1 MGAHVSFE
9 PGPSPIDAEQAWGDL
24 TLVTGETIP
33 CRIGT
38 VDDTGLQ
45 ATFPGGHT
53 ASIPRDQLR
62 AVRLYSPRTWIYAGF
77 RDSDKWYASTR
88 EAGAVAWQPERLE
101 FYKPALLAR
110 EIPEKTRLAVQFDLQ
125 FHGTVNSNVVVGIG
139 ADEPQHALRRPNDHV
154 ASEEALREAAKE
166 RPDYVVEV
174 IMTRHR
180 NSLTARGVNKAAG
193 VLGIMFEANPFAAE
207 ERITSLALGEN
218 YAVHV
223 EIRIDPIARE
233 YAIFGNGQEMHRWR
247 DTSPLEGKLLYFGAT
262 GEQDS
267 VSRPAQ
273 SGNSQDANRPLA
285 TFHNFRIQRWSGEM
299 RSDDRER
306 FLTRRVGA
314 SPKAVTH
321 VLRAWNGDSLRGRL
335 VGVTADH
342 VEFQSRLDTLTIPRE
357 KVAEIIQLPPP
368 TAESPAEGGGAAS
381 ASGSGTE
388 AGGTAG
394 AEAAKESAA
403 DSGRVVLRRGGSL
416 ILRKIRATDQWLQG
430 ECSVAP
436 ISIPWSEVAEIY
448 FAVTSVPQSP
458 YADWALRNP
467 PPLPEMPASA
477 GPQEP
482 SPLLGKAAP
491 EVRLKMLD
499 GQPTTLKDLRGRV
512 VILDF
517 WASWCGPCL
526 ASMPSLMEIAQ
537 DEALRDK
544 VSLIAVNQQEEPEV
558 VREFLAS
565 QLWKLDV
572 ALDRDGELG
581 KLFGAG
587 AIPHTVLVDREGVIR
602 HVHVGATPDLKQ
614 DLMGKIEALLA
625 DPGSAAPEKE
635 SP

>member
-1 MGAHVSFE
+1 M
-9 PGPSPIDAEQAWGDL
+9 L
-24 TLVTGETIP
+24 
-33 CRIGT
+33 
-38 VDDTGLQ
+38 
-45 ATFPGGHT
+45 
-53 ASIPRDQLR
+53 
-62 AVRLYSPRTWIYAGF
+62 
-77 RDSDKWYASTR
+77 
-88 EAGAVAWQPERLE
+88 
-101 FYKPALLAR
+101 
-110 EIPEKTRLAVQFDLQ
+110 
-125 FHGTVNSNVVVGIG
+125 NSNVVVGIG

-193 VLGIMFEANPFAAE
+193 VLGMMFEANPFAAE
-207 ERITSLALGEN
+207 ERITPLALGEN

-273 SGNSQDANRPLA
+273 PGNPQDANRPLA
-285 TFHNFRIQRWSGEM
+285 TFHNFRIQRWSGDM

-368 TAESPAEGGGAAS
+368 APDSPAGGGATSGGDSGA
-381 ASGSGTE
+381 AGGGKSGSDSGAATKPQE
-388 AGGTAG
+388 A
-394 AEAAKESAA
+394 AA

-416 ILRKIRATDQWLQG
+416 ILRKIRATDQLLQG

-436 ISIPWSEVAEIY
+436 ISIPWPEIAEIY
-448 FAVTSVPQSP
+448 FAVTSVPQPP
-458 YADWALRNP
+458 YSDWALRNP

-477 GPQEP
+477 GAQEP

-491 EVRLKMLD
+491 EVRLEMLD

-544 VSLIAVNQQEEPEV
+544 VSLIAVNQQEEPDV

-614 DLMGKIEALLA
+614 DLLGKIQALLA
-625 DPGSAAPEKE
+625 DPSPAAPEKE